1 MTTETT
7 NISLSEQ
14 KRKNSQKKNLQYVQ
28 EVEKHMRQTD
38 YPESQQE
45 TIISEMVEK
54 ILAEQK
60 QGVTARKLFDL
71 TPTEYVTSLTVK
83 ATKIAN
89 EPNTSKWWLG
99 LDGGLLV
106 LGAMM
111 LISGLSAYF
120 QGQTLGLAVL
130 LITGIIGGF
139 AMIILRRYAT
149 EMRAGRKGGT
159 LRYILMAV
167 LVIAIWMFVM
177 TMVQIMVPP
186 AINVALDPTVMV
198 IAGAAILALRW
209 YIKRKK
215 NIPSL

>member
-1 MTTETT
+1 MTIEIN

-14 KRKNSQKKNLQYVQ
+14 KEKLTKKNLQYVQ
-28 EVEKHMRQTD
+28 EVEKHLRQTD